1 MLDIRNKNI
10 LKNILSFLK
19 PKKYLSLI
27 KYNKEI
33 QKKLCKSIIDYRE
46 YNQIEIEIIPIKDD
60 FSGKVINLINENNEY
75 FHIYFDSKRKKTN
88 YISSKDNVSKIKIII
103 DFEIKSFK
111 GLFEDCE
118 YISSI
123 YFIKFNRKDIT
134 DMSHMFKGCINLIN
148 IDFSNFNTS
157 KVKYMDSMFKNCSS
171 LKELNLSN
179 FNTSKVKY
187 MNYMF
192 DNCLSL
198 KNLDISNFDIKITI
212 GTDYMFSNCS
222 YDLKNEI
229 QKQNKI
235 LSKHAFNDQHEY
247 ELFGLYLE
255 EDYNYNDRM
264 LEKEKLFDDFYDFSP
279 LHSDDKDN

>member
-1 MLDIRNKNI
+1 MLKIRNKYI
-10 LKNILSFLK
+10 LKNILSFLAQ
-19 PKKYLSLI
+19 KKFLILI
-27 KYNKEI
+27 KYNKKI
-33 QKKLCKSIIDYRE
+33 QNKLDKSIIDYRE
-46 YNQIEIEIIPIKDD
+46 YNQIEIEITPIKNN
-60 FSGKVINLINENNEY
+60 FSGKVINFKEENKEY
-75 FHIYFDSKRKKTN
+75 YHIYFNNQIKEIN
-88 YISSKDNVSKIKIII
+88 YVSSKDNVSKIKIII

-212 GTDYMFSNCS
+212 DTDYMFSNCS

-235 LSKHAFNDQHEY
+235 LRESAFANQY
-247 ELFGLYLE
+247 ESEILGICLE
-255 EDYNYNDRM
+255 ENYNYNDRM
-264 LEKEKLFDDFYDFSP
+264 LKAQKFYDYFDDFSP
-279 LHSDDKDN
+279 PHSDDKDN

>member
-1 MLDIRNKNI
+1 MLKIRSRYI
-10 LKNILSFLK
+10 LKNILLFLK

-103 DFEIKSFK
+103 DFEIKSFY

-198 KNLDISNFDIKITI
+198 KNLDISNFDVKITV
-212 GTDYMFSNCS
+212 GADYMFSNCP

-229 QKQNKI
+229 
-235 LSKHAFNDQHEY
+235 
-247 ELFGLYLE
+247 
-255 EDYNYNDRM
+255 
-264 LEKEKLFDDFYDFSP
+264 
-279 LHSDDKDN
+279 